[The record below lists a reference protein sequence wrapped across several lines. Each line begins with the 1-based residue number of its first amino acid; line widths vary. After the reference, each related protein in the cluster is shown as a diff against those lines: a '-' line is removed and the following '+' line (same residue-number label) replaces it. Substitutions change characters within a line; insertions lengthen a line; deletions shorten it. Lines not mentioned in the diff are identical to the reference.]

1 MRKRIGVWSGVV
13 VLALVARGAEAQERW
28 DTARAAG
35 APLPLQ
41 EALARALDGS
51 EEVQLARAQVD
62 LARAQVRSARSAA
75 LPQLNTQLG
84 FTKTL
89 RSVFQSAG
97 GGFALPDSL
106 RFEPDSTASVMD
118 RLRYLERNTPNAGLG
133 ALGTLFGD
141 LPFGNENT
149 WVAGLSLSQPLFTG
163 GRVTST
169 IGVAESS
176 AEAAEAQLVEAGGDI
191 ALAVKQAYY
200 DAVLSEERAGIV
212 AMSVDLAAEH
222 LAQVR
227 LRLDAGAAS
236 ELEALTAEV
245 ELENL
250 RPQLVQATTARDV
263 ALMNLKRLVNLP
275 AEVDVTLTTQL
286 VATTSRGEPL
296 ASISLPDLQA
306 ATAALRTRATVRA
319 AEAGVALSEEQA
331 DIARSAYLPTVSLA
345 ANLSRQAFPS
355 ELTFPS
361 GGEWRDDW
369 TVGFMVQWPLF
380 QGFRRD
386 ADLDAANAGVQ
397 QAKLRVAQLHEG
409 VRLEYSQALAELARA
424 QAQVAAVSRTVEQ
437 AERVYELTELR
448 YGEGLATQLDVSNAR
463 LALQQARINQVQS
476 YHDAYTALARAERAL
491 GVPADRTILP

>member
-1 MRKRIGVWSGVV
+1 MRGRIGAACAV
-13 VLALVARGAEAQERW
+13 VLLALSAAGAGAQQAS
-28 DTARAAG
+28 DTARSAG
-35 APLPLQ
+35 APLTLE

-51 EEVQLARAQVD
+51 EEVQLARAQVE

-75 LPQLNTQLG
+75 LPQVNTQLG

-97 GGFALPDSL
+97 SGFTLPDSL
-106 RFEPDSTASVMD
+106 RFDPDSTGSVD
-118 RLRYLERNTPNAGLG
+118 ARLRYLERNTPNAGLG
-133 ALGTLFGD
+133 ALGTLFSD
-141 LPFGNENT
+141 LPFGNENA

-169 IGVAESS
+169 IGVAES
-176 AEAAEAQLVEAGGDI
+176 AADAAEAQLIEAGADI

-200 DAVLSEERAGIV
+200 DAVLAEERAGIV
-212 AMSVDLAAEH
+212 AMSVELAAEH

-250 RPQLVQATTARDV
+250 RPQFVQATSARDV
-263 ALMNLKRLVNLP
+263 ALLNLKRLVNLP
-275 AEVDVTLTTQL
+275 AEGEVTLTTQL
-286 VATTSRGEPL
+286 VATTARGEPL
-296 ASISLPDLQA
+296 SSISLPDLQA
-306 ATAALRTRATVRA
+306 ASASLRERATVRA
-319 AEAGVALSEEQA
+319 AEAQVAATEEQA
-331 DIARSAYLPTVSLA
+331 DIARSAYLPSVSLA
-345 ANLSRQAFPS
+345 ANLSRQAFPNA
-355 ELTFPS
+355 LTFPTA
-361 GGEWRDDW
+361 GEWRDDW

-386 ADLDAANAGVQ
+386 ADLDAANAQVQ
-397 QAKLRVAQLHEG
+397 QAKLRVTQLHEG
-409 VRLEYSQALAELARA
+409 VRLEYSQALAELERA
-424 QAQVAAVSRTVEQ
+424 QAQVAAVTRTVEQ

-448 YGEGLATQLDVSNAR
+448 YGEGLTTQLDVSNAR